1 MRMTES
7 LSSMTDH
14 TMRIERDGALARLV
28 FSQAERGN
36 PINAEFCGAFLDA
49 ANTIS
54 EDPSIRAVLIVAE
67 GKNFSFGGDIA
78 TFTGELDRLPMM
90 IKRWTAALH
99 VGIARF
105 ARMDAP
111 VVVAVQGM
119 SAGGMNGLVAG
130 ADYVVG
136 SATSRYLAAY
146 AGIAFCADAGTS
158 IMLSRR
164 MGIARAKRFLLMNE
178 LLDADA
184 AFSAGLVD
192 EVAAPEDYLAR
203 AEAVAR
209 QLAEGPTR
217 AFGEIRRLFLSVED
231 QPLET
236 QLELEALALARC
248 AGTADAH
255 EGITAFAEKRKPVFK
270 GE

>member
-1 MRMTES
+1 
-7 LSSMTDH
+7 MTDQ
-14 TMRIERDGALARLV
+14 TMRIERDGAIARLV
-28 FSQAERGN
+28 FAQGERGN
-36 PINAEFCGAFLDA
+36 PINGDFCAAFLDA

-54 EDPSIRAVLIVAE
+54 DDRSIRAVLIVAE

-78 TFTGELDRLPMM
+78 TFVDELDRLPGM
-90 IKRWTAALH
+90 IRRWTSALH
-99 VGIARF
+99 AGIARF

-130 ADYVVG
+130 ADYVVT
-136 SATSRYLAAY
+136 SKTSRYLAAY
-146 AGIAFCADAGTS
+146 TGIAFCADAGTS
-158 IMLSRR
+158 VMLSRR
-164 MGIARAKRFLLMNE
+164 MGIARAKRFLMMNE
-178 LLDADA
+178 LLDAEA
-184 AFSAGLVD
+184 ALVAGLVD
-192 EVAAPEDYLAR
+192 ELADPDDYLAR

-209 QLAEGPTR
+209 QLADGPTR
-217 AFGEIRRLFLSVED
+217 AFGELRRLFLSVED

-248 AGTADAH
+248 AGTADAR
-255 EGITAFAEKRKPVFK
+255 EGITAFAEKRKPAFK

>member
-1 MRMTES
+1 
-7 LSSMTDH
+7 MTDQ
-14 TMRIERDGALARLV
+14 TMRLERDGAVARLV
-28 FSQAERGN
+28 FTQGDRGN
-36 PINAEFCGAFLDA
+36 PINGDFCRDFLET
-49 ANTIS
+49 ANAIS
-54 EDPSIRAVLIVAE
+54 EDRSIRAVLIVAE
-67 GKNFSFGGDIA
+67 GRNFSFGGDIA
-78 TFTGELDRLPMM
+78 TFTGELDNLPAM

-105 ARMDAP
+105 ARIDAP
-111 VVVAVQGM
+111 VVVAAQGM
-119 SAGGMNGLVAG
+119 TAGGMNGLVAG
-130 ADYVVG
+130 ADYVV
-136 SATSRYLAAY
+136 AAEESRFFAAY

-178 LLDADA
+178 MLD
-184 AFSAGLVD
+184 SAGALGVGLVD
-192 EVAAPEDYLAR
+192 EVAENGDYVAR
-203 AEAVAR
+203 AEAIAR

-231 QPLET
+231 QPLEA

-248 AGTADAH
+248 SGTADAR
-255 EGITAFAEKRKPVFK
+255 EGITAFAQKRKPVFR